1 MSDQEESGRIS
12 ISPEREES
20 SAVILG
26 SLVALS
32 ADVVVYAGIAV
43 HTLLCRRKYGKY
55 IDVMELTDL
64 SLPVQFFMMT
74 PGPIYAA
81 GFLLAVVGLILK
93 ECAIERKEVA
103 LKINLFALAVA
114 AFLFVTF
121 LWTVQFHFD
130 AMIQS

>member
-1 MSDQEESGRIS
+1 MGSLDDSGRITIRTTRDENPS
-12 ISPEREES
+12 
-20 SAVILG
+20 VIIG
-26 SLVALS
+26 SLVTLAV
-32 ADVVVYAGIAV
+32 DVLVYAGIAV
-43 HTLLCRRKYGKY
+43 HTMLCRRKYGKY

-81 GFLLAVVGLILK
+81 GFLLTVVGLILK
-93 ECAIERKEVA
+93 ECAIDRKDVA

-130 AMIQS
+130 AMM

>member
-1 MSDQEESGRIS
+1 MNSGKKW
-12 ISPEREES
+12 
-20 SAVILG
+20 VLG
-26 SLVALS
+26 LLAF
-32 ADVVVYAGIAV
+32 DVLVYAGIAV
-43 HTLLCRRKYGKY
+43 HTMLCRRKYGKY

-81 GFLLAVVGLILK
+81 GFLLTVVGLILK
-93 ECAIERKEVA
+93 ECAIDRKDVA

-130 AMIQS
+130 AMIG